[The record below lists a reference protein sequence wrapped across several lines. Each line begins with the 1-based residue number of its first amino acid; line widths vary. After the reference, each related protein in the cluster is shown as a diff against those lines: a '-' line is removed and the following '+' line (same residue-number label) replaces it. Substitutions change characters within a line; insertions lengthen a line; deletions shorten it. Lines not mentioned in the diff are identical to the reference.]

1 MGYFMPGAGHHHHQ
15 QFRNVL
21 RMLSNISVIAVL
33 ILVITT
39 TVLLVM
45 NQWRWMSIAWVFQVF
60 SVFWLTSLSW
70 SIAESIV
77 KLIGGWIIIAI
88 VSSTHPDS
96 ILESEHDSIS
106 ASFGFRFL
114 ISGMVWLFSFSIA
127 PNIQEFTQT
136 GIEVIWGGMLLFIS
150 GLMQIGLSKNYVRTI
165 IGLITFISGFEV
177 MYASIESSVLVSG
190 LLVFITVGLSWLIIY
205 FNTQPVESE
214 N

>member
-1 MGYFMPGAGHHHHQ
+1 
-15 QFRNVL
+15 
-21 RMLSNISVIAVL
+21 MLSNISVIAVL

-39 TVLLVM
+39 TVLLVL
-45 NQWRWMSIAWVFQVF
+45 NQWRWMSIAWAFQVF
-60 SVFWLTSLSW
+60 SVFWLTTQSW

-96 ILESEHDSIS
+96 MLENERNSFST
-106 ASFGFRFL
+106 SFGFRFL

-127 PNIQEFTQT
+127 PNIQSFTQT

-150 GLMQIGLSKNYVRTI
+150 GLLQIGLSKNYVRTI

-205 FNTQPVESE
+205 FNTLPVESE
-214 N
+214 NQ